1 MKKLTIIVLII
12 LLVALTGTTV
22 INGIEIGN
30 LKIVGVKKL
39 KQSNDNLDTKVKE
52 ATKLASTD
60 YQKNIDELNKKLKEL
75 QDKKEEYLDLENVST
90 EQQINSANSLNQPY
104 KLEYL
109 YVTIGNH
116 AKNNGI
122 KIDLNFTRSSSGDE
136 KYYNINFTAT
146 GTYVRIAEFLMNLE
160 DDSSL
165 GFKVEDFKMLPA
177 QGDGNTLQAT
187 FTCKNIKVED
197 ISSTI
202 TNTTNDENAN
212 GNTTTDGNSIT
223 SENTANTNSTENNT
237 TSNTTS
243 NPAQ

>member
-22 INGIEIGN
+22 INGIKIGN
-30 LKIVGVKKL
+30 LQIVGLKAL
-39 KQSNDNLDTKVKE
+39 KQNNDNLDTKVKE

-60 YQKNIDELNKKLKEL
+60 YQKKIDELNKQLKDL

-146 GTYVRIAEFLMNLE
+146 GTYVRIAEFIMNLE

-202 TNTTNDENAN
+202 TNTTTNDENTN
-212 GNTTTDGNSIT
+212 GNTTTDGNTTT
-223 SENTANTNSTENNT
+223 SGNTTENNT
-237 TSNTTS
+237 TSNTMT
-243 NPAQ
+243 NNTAQ

>member
-22 INGIEIGN
+22 INGIKIGN
-30 LKIVGVKKL
+30 LQIVGLKAL
-39 KQSNDNLDTKVKE
+39 KQNNDNLDTKVKE

-60 YQKNIDELNKKLKEL
+60 YQKKIDELNKQLKDL

-146 GTYVRIAEFLMNLE
+146 GTYVRIAEFIMNLE

-202 TNTTNDENAN
+202 TNTTTNDENTN
-212 GNTTTDGNSIT
+212 GNTTTDGNTTT
-223 SENTANTNSTENNT
+223 SENTTENNT
-237 TSNTTS
+237 TSNTMT
-243 NPAQ
+243 NNTAQ